1 MLEEYVSL
9 KQNNSESQIS
19 YMAMLDIDHFKK
31 VNDTYGHQMGDQVLV
46 EVMNLVQTLVYQ
58 FYDLDSSNDTH
69 GVSGFQSDIR
79 ISRIWWEEFWLFIRS
94 STRDKIEELVDRIL
108 DKISKK
114 IFYHTDSHTSEVK
127 SFSVT
132 VSMGLLEIWDSQ
144 LTATHLMKYTD
155 IALYAAKNQWRD
167 RYIWYTQ
174 ELMGT
179 SQKPISVISDTSD
192 RRASRSLINEE
203 PSS

>member
-1 MLEEYVSL
+1 
-9 KQNNSESQIS
+9 
-19 YMAMLDIDHFKK
+19 
-31 VNDTYGHQMGDQVLV
+31 
-46 EVMNLVQTLVYQ
+46 
-58 FYDLDSSNDTH
+58 
-69 GVSGFQSDIR
+69 
-79 ISRIWWEEFWLFIRS
+79 
-94 STRDKIEELVDRIL
+94 
-108 DKISKK
+108 
-114 IFYHTDSHTSEVK
+114 
-127 SFSVT
+127 
-132 VSMGLLEIWDSQ
+132 MGLLEIWDSQ